1 MSDFKRGDNH
11 HEHDRLWWRKL
22 HGILHPADDPV
33 PGRTVIMHTLKNAG
47 QPDTLVIMV
56 TPAP

>member
-1 MSDFKRGDNH
+1 MPDKIRRGDNH
-11 HEHDRLWWRKL
+11 HPSDKLMWQKL
-22 HGILHPADDPV
+22 HSALGGDSDS
-33 PGRTVIMHTLKNAG
+33 RTVVMHTVKNPD